1 MEEIEVK
8 KKKSRP
14 VALLFTI
21 PALLFGIISM
31 ALSVVGLGLIPI
43 VPAIVGLL
51 LCAVSWFLFQKSY
64 RIYTLIVV
72 GVSVISIVVS
82 FFRGVIIETKVAQ
95 DANFDSAITQA
106 QQGIDSDLVNAFGDE
121 GFDDV
126 PFDTVVAPVVVVG
139 QEIYINK
146 CSVCHMANGLG
157 IENTYPPLAGSDYLK
172 NIDKTIG
179 NVLFGSKGG
188 STVNGKVYNLPEPA
202 LDLTDQEATDVL
214 HYILT
219 SWGNSF
225 EPVTIEQV
233 QAVRASR
240 PKK

>member
-1 MEEIEVK
+1 
-8 KKKSRP
+8 
-14 VALLFTI
+14 
-21 PALLFGIISM
+21 
-31 ALSVVGLGLIPI
+31 
-43 VPAIVGLL
+43 
-51 LCAVSWFLFQKSY
+51 
-64 RIYTLIVV
+64 
-72 GVSVISIVVS
+72 
-82 FFRGVIIETKVAQ
+82 
-95 DANFDSAITQA
+95 
-106 QQGIDSDLVNAFGDE
+106 
-121 GFDDV
+121 
-126 PFDTVVAPVVVVG
+126 
-139 QEIYINK
+139 
-146 CSVCHMANGLG
+146 
-157 IENTYPPLAGSDYLK
+157 LAGSDYLK